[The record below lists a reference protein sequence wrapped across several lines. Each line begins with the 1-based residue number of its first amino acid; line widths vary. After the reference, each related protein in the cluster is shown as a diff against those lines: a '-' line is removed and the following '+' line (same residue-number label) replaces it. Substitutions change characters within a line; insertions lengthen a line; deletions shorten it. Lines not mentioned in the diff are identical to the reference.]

1 MLKATFKLRYIVRTF
16 SVALCTELVASCTA
30 LSVLLPKL
38 EFLNS
43 LKSEKS
49 HGRSSVLLWSH
60 RTLKWYKRNG
70 STCLAT
76 LEHFWRN
83 PWFGDTYL
91 AAWGLPAIQSIRNAL
106 TKRRVIKQNRWQV
119 LCFGNSQLIA
129 GPRRNNWSAHFDVA
143 SGLLHMCHHRLEAH
157 VTRDVSGDLILLFS
171 KGKMDLQKQQTF
183 MCCCCC
189 LILRRVVV
197 I

>member
-49 HGRSSVLLWSH
+49 HDRSSVLLWSH

-106 TKRRVIKQNRWQV
+106 TKRRVIKQNRQQV
-119 LCFGNSQLIA
+119 LCFGNSQLTA

-143 SGLLHMCHHRLEAH
+143 PGLLHMCHCRPHSFAAH
-157 VTRDVSGDLILLFS
+157 VTRDVSGDLILLLS
-171 KGKMDLQKQQTF
+171 KGKMDPQKVPNSRLL
-183 MCCCCC
+183 C
-189 LILRRVVV
+189 VVV
-197 I
+197 VA